1 MNIQSEENGGAM
13 VDWKDLLIESYGS
26 AFRVLEQAL
35 QELTQEDLNWQPRFD
50 CNSIGWTTWH
60 LTRVLDGLMSSIMG
74 EEELWIK
81 DRWHSKFNRSPDTA
95 DHGYGPSP
103 EQVALLECPD
113 IDTLLNYL
121 QAVLERSKSYLAT
134 LSRSDLSRKVDDSRS
149 QLFPTVG
156 SRLTVILDELLQ
168 HAGQVGY
175 IRGLIHGKG
184 WQEF

>member
-1 MNIQSEENGGAM
+1 M
-13 VDWKDLLIESYGS
+13 VEWKDLLIKSYSS
-26 AFRVLEQAL
+26 ATRVLERAL
-35 QELTQEDLNWQPRFD
+35 QGLTQEDLNWQPRPD

-60 LTRVLDGLMSSIMG
+60 LTRALDGLMSSVMG

-81 DRWHSKFNRSPDTA
+81 DRWHSKFNRPPDIT
-95 DHGYGPSP
+95 DHGYGHSP
-103 EQVALLECPD
+103 EQVASFKCPD
-113 IDTLLNYL
+113 INTLLNYH
-121 QAVLERSKSYLAT
+121 QAVLERSKSYLDT
-134 LSRSDLSRKVDDSRS
+134 LSSSDLSRKVDDSWS
-149 QLFPTVG
+149 PLFPTVE

>member
-1 MNIQSEENGGAM
+1 ME
-13 VDWKDLLIESYGS
+13 WKELLIESYGS
-26 AFRVLEQAL
+26 ALRVLERAL
-35 QELTQEDLNWQPRFD
+35 QGLTQEDLNWQPRPD

-60 LTRVLDGLMSSIMG
+60 LTRTLDLIMSSIMG

-81 DRWHSKFNRSPDTA
+81 DRWHSKFNRPPDPT
-95 DHGYGPSP
+95 DHGYGHSP
-103 EQVALLECPD
+103 DQVALFKCPD
-113 IDTLLNYL
+113 IDTLLNYHK
-121 QAVLERSKSYLAT
+121 AVLERSKSYLAT
-134 LSRSDLSRKVDDSRS
+134 LSNSDLSRNVDDSWS

-156 SRLTVILDELLQ
+156 SRLTVALDELLQ